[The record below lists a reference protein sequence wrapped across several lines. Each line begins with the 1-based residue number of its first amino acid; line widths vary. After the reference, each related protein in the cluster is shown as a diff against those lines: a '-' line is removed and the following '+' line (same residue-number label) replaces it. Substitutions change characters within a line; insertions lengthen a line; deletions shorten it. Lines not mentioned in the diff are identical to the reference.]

1 MLVDEDCDLAIESTM
16 ILHTPKVQ
24 EMIESLDI
32 PVMIDRSSY
41 ESHPLGRTE
50 WIKLY
55 AAMLNKEDAAD
66 AFFEKQVENVDALKD
81 FKNTEKTVAFFYVS
95 SDGTVVVRRSDDY
108 IPKMIELSGG
118 RYVFDD
124 LTGDD
129 SNTSAV
135 KLTMEEFYAQAADA
149 DYLIYNSSIDNPI
162 NSVKDLEEK
171 DALFSDFKAVKEG
184 NVWCTGKYLYQAT
197 DIVGELI
204 TDMNLMLTGGDESK
218 MTFLYHVK

>member
-1 MLVDEDCDLAIESTM
+1 MSM
-16 ILHTPKVQ
+16 
-24 EMIESLDI
+24 
-32 PVMIDRSSY
+32 RSK
-41 ESHPLGRTE
+41 
-50 WIKLY
+50 I
-55 AAMLNKEDAAD
+55 
-66 AFFEKQVENVDALKD
+66 
-81 FKNTEKTVAFFYVS
+81 FYVS

-171 DALFSDFKAVKEG
+171 DALISKQSKKEMYGVPVNICIRQPISSG
-184 NVWCTGKYLYQAT
+184 N
-197 DIVGELI
+197 
-204 TDMNLMLTGGDESK
+204 
-218 MTFLYHVK
+218 

>member
-1 MLVDEDCDLAIESTM
+1 M
-16 ILHTPKVQ
+16 
-24 EMIESLDI
+24 
-32 PVMIDRSSY
+32 
-41 ESHPLGRTE
+41 
-50 WIKLY
+50 
-55 AAMLNKEDAAD
+55 
-66 AFFEKQVENVDALKD
+66 
-81 FKNTEKTVAFFYVS
+81 
-95 SDGTVVVRRSDDY
+95 VVRRSDDY

-218 MTFLYHVK
+218 MTFL

>member
-1 MLVDEDCDLAIESTM
+1 MSEEN
-16 ILHTPKVQ
+16 KVRFGL
-24 EMIESLDI
+24 S
-32 PVMIDRSSY
+32 
-41 ESHPLGRTE
+41 
-50 WIKLY
+50 
-55 AAMLNKEDAAD
+55 
-66 AFFEKQVENVDALKD
+66 NVHVG
-81 FKNTEKTVAFFYVS
+81 TVTL
-95 SDGTVVVRRSDDY
+95 SDGTPSFS
-108 IPKMIELSGG
+108 IPKKYPG
-118 RYVFDD
+118 
-124 LTGDD
+124 
-129 SNTSAV
+129 AV

>member
-1 MLVDEDCDLAIESTM
+1 M
-16 ILHTPKVQ
+16 
-24 EMIESLDI
+24 
-32 PVMIDRSSY
+32 
-41 ESHPLGRTE
+41 
-50 WIKLY
+50 
-55 AAMLNKEDAAD
+55 
-66 AFFEKQVENVDALKD
+66 
-81 FKNTEKTVAFFYVS
+81 
-95 SDGTVVVRRSDDY
+95 VVRRSDDY

-171 DALFSDFKAVKEG
+171 DALFLISKQSKKEMYGVPVNICIRQPISSG
-184 NVWCTGKYLYQAT
+184 N
-197 DIVGELI
+197 
-204 TDMNLMLTGGDESK
+204 
-218 MTFLYHVK
+218 